1 MNLAKL
7 LVREGMV
14 SAAQVK
20 ESIES
25 GTDAGY
31 GVTESLVALGYVTER
46 QIVEFLSREYG
57 VPAMDIDGCEA
68 DESLL
73 GLVPGETAL
82 EKFLVPV
89 SLEGADLTIAVSDPS
104 NILLLDDLGFITGK
118 NIKPVI
124 ASERSIREKLS
135 KYYGAG
141 DAAVSTPDE
150 EGSFDSGS
158 AGGPAADS
166 LHSSGINSPVE
177 DVIRELEQYE
187 RELSSPP
194 YPASGAKANSG
205 ADDLSGEDPAD
216 ESQPV
221 QLHEVIG
228 NGQTNQDNYVFDLT
242 KEISPS
248 PRLPLSPSED
258 GKDSPEPDGKETADV
273 NVRNEEENPGESTA
287 PSSGGYT
294 IQEEKEEKPQSAP
307 PVEDRKP
314 PGPDMT
320 MDGTGRTVLIVDVSP
335 TVRKIMTMTLERA
348 GYRVYAAGDGMQALA
363 RINEAIPDLVFVD
376 IKLPHMDG
384 YQLCKVIKSHG
395 LTKSVPVILVSG
407 KTGVLDKMKVRMA
420 GASDLITKPF
430 SAGALV
436 EAAGKFAVRSQL
448 TQ

>member
-7 LVREGMV
+7 LVREGLV
-14 SAAQVK
+14 SAGQVK
-20 ESIES
+20 ESLES

-31 GVTESLVALGYVTER
+31 GVTESLVTLGYVTEA
-46 QIVEFLSREYG
+46 QILDFLSRQYG

-82 EKFLVPV
+82 EKFLFPI

-104 NILLLDDLGFITGK
+104 NILMLDDLGFITGK
-118 NIKPVI
+118 NIKPVV

-141 DAAVSTPDE
+141 GAPVTAPVE
-150 EGSFDSGS
+150 EGSDDTVSP
-158 AGGPAADS
+158 GGQAADP
-166 LHSSGINSPVE
+166 LPSSGTVGQEGDI
-177 DVIRELEQYE
+177 ITELEQYE
-187 RELSSPP
+187 RELSSYPS
-194 YPASGAKANSG
+194 PASDAEAHTG
-205 ADDLSGEDPAD
+205 ADVPAEKEPAD
-216 ESQPV
+216 EPQPPH
-221 QLHEVIG
+221 LHQVTG

-242 KEISPS
+242 KERS
-248 PRLPLSPSED
+248 PRPGLPLSPSEGGED
-258 GKDSPEPDGKETADV
+258 TRVAHGNETADV
-273 NVRNEEENPGESTA
+273 NVSHEEEDPVVSTAPPSDSHGIEEEENLPPA
-287 PSSGGYT
+287 PLAEDGKPSVP
-294 IQEEKEEKPQSAP
+294 EK
-307 PVEDRKP
+307 
-314 PGPDMT
+314 T
-320 MDGTGRTVLIVDVSP
+320 MDGAGKTVLIVDVSP

-348 GYRVYAAGDGMQALA
+348 GYRVFSAGDGMQALA
-363 RINEAIPDLVFVD
+363 RINEAMPDLVFVD

-436 EAAGKFAVRSQL
+436 EAAGKHAVRGQLSQ
-448 TQ
+448 